1 MNNQVTLESLE
12 DTKNLGIELAEKIQQ
27 RKNKEAFIVFLVGDL
42 GTGKTALV
50 KEIIHALGSNDQV
63 KSPTFT
69 IIEPYELALETI
81 YHMDLYRI
89 NDSSELES
97 IGLEEYLNEPNAII
111 FIEWPE
117 NSFGYLKKFNMK
129 ISLQHLSKN
138 ERKCSIELNP

>member
-1 MNNQVTLESLE
+1 MNNQVTLKSLE
-12 DTKNLGIELAEKIQQ
+12 DTKNLGKELAEKIQQ
-27 RKNKEAFIVFLVGDL
+27 KKNKEAFIVFLVGDL
-42 GTGKTALV
+42 GTGKTTLV
-50 KEIIHALGSNDQV
+50 KEIIHALGVNDQI

-69 IIEPYELALETI
+69 IIEPYENTLANI

-89 NDSSELES
+89 NNSSELES

-138 ERKCSIELNP
+138 ERKCSVELNP

>member
-1 MNNQVTLESLE
+1 MNDQVTLESLK
-12 DTKNLGIELAEKIQQ
+12 DTKNLGIELAKKIQQ
-27 RKNKEAFIVFLVGDL
+27 RKNREAFIVFLVGNL
-42 GTGKTALV
+42 GTGKTTLV
-50 KEIIHALGSNDQV
+50 KEIIHALGVNDQI

-69 IIEPYELALETI
+69 IIEPYENTLSNI

-89 NDSSELES
+89 NNSSELES

-138 ERKCSIELNP
+138 ERKCSVELNP

>member
-12 DTKNLGIELAEKIQQ
+12 DTKNLGKELAEKIQQ
-27 RKNKEAFIVFLVGDL
+27 KKNKEAFIVFLVGDL
-42 GTGKTALV
+42 GTGKTTLV

-138 ERKCSIELNP
+138 ERKCSIELNS

>member
-1 MNNQVTLESLE
+1 MNNQVTLKSLE

-42 GTGKTALV
+42 GTGKTTLV
-50 KEIIHALGSNDQV
+50 KEIINALGANDQV

-89 NDSSELES
+89 NDSTELES
-97 IGLEEYLNEPNAII
+97 IGLKEYLNEPNAII

-138 ERKCSIELNP
+138 ERKCLVELNP

>member
-42 GTGKTALV
+42 GTGKTTLV

-69 IIEPYELALETI
+69 IIEPYELTLETI

>member
-1 MNNQVTLESLE
+1 MNNQVTLKSLE
-12 DTKNLGIELAEKIQQ
+12 DTKNLGIELAEKIHQ

-42 GTGKTALV
+42 GTGKTTLV
-50 KEIIHALGSNDQV
+50 KEIIHALGVNDQI

-69 IIEPYELALETI
+69 IIEPYENKLANI

-89 NDSSELES
+89 NNSSELES

>member
-27 RKNKEAFIVFLVGDL
+27 RKNKEAVIVFLVGDL
-42 GTGKTALV
+42 GTGKTTLV
-50 KEIIHALGSNDQV
+50 KEIIYALGSNDQV

>member
-1 MNNQVTLESLE
+1 MNNQVTLESLD

-42 GTGKTALV
+42 GTGKTTLV

-138 ERKCSIELNP
+138 ERKCSVELNP

>member
-1 MNNQVTLESLE
+1 MNDQVTLESLK
-12 DTKNLGIELAEKIQQ
+12 DTKNLGIELAKKIQQ
-27 RKNKEAFIVFLVGDL
+27 RKNREAFIVFLVGDL
-42 GTGKTALV
+42 GTGKTTLV

>member
-1 MNNQVTLESLE
+1 MNDQVTLEYLK
-12 DTKNLGIELAEKIQQ
+12 DTKNLGIELAKKIQQ
-27 RKNKEAFIVFLVGDL
+27 RKNREAFIVFLVGDL
-42 GTGKTALV
+42 GTGKTTLV
-50 KEIIHALGSNDQV
+50 KEIIHALGVNDQI

-69 IIEPYELALETI
+69 IIEPYENTLANI

-89 NDSSELES
+89 NNSSELES

-138 ERKCSIELNP
+138 ERKCSVELNP

>member
-1 MNNQVTLESLE
+1 MNNQVTLESLD

-42 GTGKTALV
+42 GTGKTTLV

-97 IGLEEYLNEPNAII
+97 IGLEEYLNESNAII

>member
-1 MNNQVTLESLE
+1 MNNQVTLKSLE
-12 DTKNLGIELAEKIQQ
+12 DTKNLGIELAAKIQQ
-27 RKNKEAFIVFLVGDL
+27 TKNKEAFIIFLVGDL
-42 GTGKTALV
+42 GTGKTTLV

-129 ISLQHLSKN
+129 ISLQHLSRS
-138 ERKCSIELNP
+138 ERKCSVELNP

>member
-1 MNNQVTLESLE
+1 MNDQVTLESLK
-12 DTKNLGIELAEKIQQ
+12 DTKNLGIELAKKIQQ
-27 RKNKEAFIVFLVGDL
+27 RKNREAFIVFLVGDL
-42 GTGKTALV
+42 GTGKTTLV

-129 ISLQHLSKN
+129 ISLQHLSL
-138 ERKCSIELNP
+138 IHI

>member
-1 MNNQVTLESLE
+1 MNNQVTLKSLE

-27 RKNKEAFIVFLVGDL
+27 RKIREAFIIFLVGDL
-42 GTGKTALV
+42 GTGKTTLV
-50 KEIIHALGSNDQV
+50 KEIIRALGANDQV

-89 NDSSELES
+89 NDSTELES
-97 IGLEEYLNEPNAII
+97 IGLKEYLNEPNAII

-138 ERKCSIELNP
+138 ERKCLVELNP

>member
-1 MNNQVTLESLE
+1 MGV
-12 DTKNLGIELAEKIQQ
+12 
-27 RKNKEAFIVFLVGDL
+27 
-42 GTGKTALV
+42 GKTTLI
-50 KEIIHALGSNDQV
+50 KELLSLMSVIDNVS
-63 KSPTFT
+63 SPTFS
-69 IIEPYELALETI
+69 IINEYSTDKDEII

-129 ISLQHLSKN
+129 ISLQHLSRS
-138 ERKCSIELNP
+138 ERKCSVELNP

>member
-1 MNNQVTLESLE
+1 MNNQVTLKSLE

-42 GTGKTALV
+42 GTGKTTLV

-138 ERKCSIELNP
+138 ERKCSIKLNP

>member
-1 MNNQVTLESLE
+1 MNNQVTLKSLE

-42 GTGKTALV
+42 GTGKTTLV
-50 KEIIHALGSNDQV
+50 REIIHALGANDQV

-69 IIEPYELALETI
+69 IIEPYELTLETI

-117 NSFGYLKKFNMK
+117 NSFGYLKKFDMK

>member
-1 MNNQVTLESLE
+1 MNDQVTLESLK
-12 DTKNLGIELAEKIQQ
+12 DTKNLGIELAKKIQQ
-27 RKNKEAFIVFLVGDL
+27 RKNREAFIVFLVGDL
-42 GTGKTALV
+42 GTGKTTLV
-50 KEIIHALGSNDQV
+50 KEIIHALGVNDQI

-69 IIEPYELALETI
+69 IIEPYENTLANI

-89 NDSSELES
+89 NNSSELES

-129 ISLQHLSKN
+129 ISLQHLSL
-138 ERKCSIELNP
+138 IHI

>member
-1 MNNQVTLESLE
+1 MNELVTLKSLE

-27 RKNKEAFIVFLVGDL
+27 RKNREAFIIFLVGDL
-42 GTGKTALV
+42 GTGKTTLV
-50 KEIIHALGSNDQV
+50 KEIIRALGANDQV

-89 NDSSELES
+89 NDSTELES
-97 IGLEEYLNEPNAII
+97 IGLKEYLNEPNAII

-138 ERKCSIELNP
+138 ERKCLVELNP

>member
-1 MNNQVTLESLE
+1 MNDQVTLESLK
-12 DTKNLGIELAEKIQQ
+12 DTKNLGIELAKKIQQ
-27 RKNKEAFIVFLVGDL
+27 RKNREAFIVFLVGDL
-42 GTGKTALV
+42 GTGKTTLV
-50 KEIIHALGSNDQV
+50 KEIIHALGVNDQI

-69 IIEPYELALETI
+69 IIEPYENTLANI

-89 NDSSELES
+89 NNSSELES

-129 ISLQHLSKN
+129 ISLQHLSRS
-138 ERKCSIELNP
+138 ERKCSVELNP

>member
-1 MNNQVTLESLE
+1 MNNQVTLKSLE

-27 RKNKEAFIVFLVGDL
+27 RKNREAFIIFLVGDL
-42 GTGKTALV
+42 GTGKTTLV
-50 KEIIHALGSNDQV
+50 KEIIRALGANDQV

-89 NDSSELES
+89 NDSTELES
-97 IGLEEYLNEPNAII
+97 IGLKEYLNEPNAII

-138 ERKCSIELNP
+138 ERKCLVELNP

>member
-1 MNNQVTLESLE
+1 MNDQVTLESLK
-12 DTKNLGIELAEKIQQ
+12 DTKNLGIELAKKIQQ
-27 RKNKEAFIVFLVGDL
+27 RKNREAFIVFLVGDL
-42 GTGKTALV
+42 GTGKTTLV
-50 KEIIHALGSNDQV
+50 KEIIHALGVNDQI

-89 NDSSELES
+89 SDSSELES

>member
-1 MNNQVTLESLE
+1 MNSQVTLKSLE

-42 GTGKTALV
+42 GTGKTTLV

-138 ERKCSIELNP
+138 ERKCSVELNP

>member
-1 MNNQVTLESLE
+1 MNKQVTLESLE

-42 GTGKTALV
+42 GTGKTTLV

-69 IIEPYELALETI
+69 IIEPYELTLETI

>member
-1 MNNQVTLESLE
+1 MNKQVTLESLE

-42 GTGKTALV
+42 GTGKTTLV
-50 KEIIHALGSNDQV
+50 KEIIHALGVNDQI

-69 IIEPYELALETI
+69 IIEPYENTLANI

-89 NDSSELES
+89 NNSSELES

-138 ERKCSIELNP
+138 ERKCSVELNS

>member
-1 MNNQVTLESLE
+1 MNSQVTLKSLE

-42 GTGKTALV
+42 GTGKTTLV
-50 KEIIHALGSNDQV
+50 KEIINALGANDQV

>member
-1 MNNQVTLESLE
+1 MNDQVTLESLK
-12 DTKNLGIELAEKIQQ
+12 DTKNLGIELAKKIQQ
-27 RKNKEAFIVFLVGDL
+27 RKNREAFIVFLVGDL
-42 GTGKTALV
+42 GTGKTTLV
-50 KEIIHALGSNDQV
+50 KEIIRALGANDQV

-138 ERKCSIELNP
+138 ERKCSVELNP

>member
-1 MNNQVTLESLE
+1 MNDQVTLESLK

-27 RKNKEAFIVFLVGDL
+27 RKNREAFIVFLVGDL
-42 GTGKTALV
+42 GTGKTTLV
-50 KEIIHALGSNDQV
+50 KEIIHALGVNDQI

-69 IIEPYELALETI
+69 IIEPYENTLANI

-138 ERKCSIELNP
+138 ERKCSVELNS

>member
-1 MNNQVTLESLE
+1 MNDQVTLESLE
-12 DTKNLGIELAEKIQQ
+12 DTKNLGIELAKKIQQ
-27 RKNKEAFIVFLVGDL
+27 RKNREAFIVFLVGDL
-42 GTGKTALV
+42 GTGKTTLV

-117 NSFGYLKKFNMK
+117 NSFGFLKKFNMK

>member
-1 MNNQVTLESLE
+1 MNDQVTLESLK
-12 DTKNLGIELAEKIQQ
+12 DTKNLGIELAKKIQQ
-27 RKNKEAFIVFLVGDL
+27 RKNREAFIVFLVGDL
-42 GTGKTALV
+42 GTGKTTLV
-50 KEIIHALGSNDQV
+50 KEIIHALGVNDQI

-69 IIEPYELALETI
+69 IIEPYENTLANI

-89 NDSSELES
+89 NNSSELES

-129 ISLQHLSKN
+129 ISLQHLSEN

>member
-1 MNNQVTLESLE
+1 MNDQVTLESLK
-12 DTKNLGIELAEKIQQ
+12 DTKNLGIELAKKIQQ
-27 RKNKEAFIVFLVGDL
+27 RKNREAFIVFLVGDL
-42 GTGKTALV
+42 GTGKTTLV
-50 KEIIHALGSNDQV
+50 KEIIHALGVNDQI

-69 IIEPYELALETI
+69 IIEPYENTIANI

-89 NDSSELES
+89 NNSSELES

-138 ERKCSIELNP
+138 ERKCSVELNP

>member
-12 DTKNLGIELAEKIQQ
+12 DTKNLGKELAEKIQQ
-27 RKNKEAFIVFLVGDL
+27 KKNKEAFIVFLVGDL
-42 GTGKTALV
+42 GTGKTTLV

-97 IGLEEYLNEPNAII
+97 IGLEEYLNESNAII

>member
-1 MNNQVTLESLE
+1 MNDQVTLESLK
-12 DTKNLGIELAEKIQQ
+12 DTKNLGIELAKKIQQ
-27 RKNKEAFIVFLVGDL
+27 RKNREAFIVFLVGDL
-42 GTGKTALV
+42 GAGKTTLV
-50 KEIIHALGSNDQV
+50 KEIIHALGVNDQI

-69 IIEPYELALETI
+69 IIEPYENTLANI

-89 NDSSELES
+89 NNSSELES

-138 ERKCSIELNP
+138 ERKCSVELNP

>member
-1 MNNQVTLESLE
+1 MNDQVTLESLK
-12 DTKNLGIELAEKIQQ
+12 DTKNLGIELAKKIQQ
-27 RKNKEAFIVFLVGDL
+27 RKNREAFIVFLVGDL
-42 GTGKTALV
+42 GTGKTTLV
-50 KEIIHALGSNDQV
+50 KEIIHALGVNDQI

-69 IIEPYELALETI
+69 IIEPYENKLANI

-89 NDSSELES
+89 NNSSELES

-138 ERKCSIELNP
+138 ERKCSVELNP

>member
-1 MNNQVTLESLE
+1 MNDQVTLESLE
-12 DTKNLGIELAEKIQQ
+12 DTKNLGIELAKKIQQ
-27 RKNKEAFIVFLVGDL
+27 RKNREAFIVFLVGDL
-42 GTGKTALV
+42 GTGKTTLV
-50 KEIIHALGSNDQV
+50 KEIIHALGVNDQI

-69 IIEPYELALETI
+69 IIEPYENTLANI

-89 NDSSELES
+89 NNSSELES

-138 ERKCSIELNP
+138 ERKCSVELNP